1 MNEKFKKELEKLLN
15 KNEESLLASYIK
27 KCLNDYDSQI
37 NNKENPFGV
46 ELQQP
51 NPNPQPI
58 AANVGNTTTTGWSN
72 PFGGTSWGV

>member
-1 MNEKFKKELEKLLN
+1 MDEKFKNELQILLN
-15 KNEESLLASYIK
+15 NNEKSSLATYIK
-27 KCLNDYDSQI
+27 KCLSDYDSNA

-51 NPNPQPI
+51 NLNPKPI

>member
-1 MNEKFKKELEKLLN
+1 MDEKFKNELQILLN
-15 KNEESLLASYIK
+15 NNENSLLASYIK

-51 NPNPQPI
+51 NNQQI
-58 AANVGNTTTTGWSN
+58 AANVGNSKTTTGWSN